1 MSPAQ
6 LASILAQL
14 PKEKENEHGVFQA
27 LLRAQRDSDDGNGSL
42 GVHRAR
48 AGGQGQT
55 RGEDEDD
62 SGSGWSESSVSGDVG
77 HGRVEEE
84 RNAADVE
91 EERKEEEAAMMVSP
105 TGVEGSGGGLRSR
118 M

>member
-14 PKEKENEHGVFQA
+14 PKEKDNEHGVFQA
-27 LLRAQRDSDDGNGSL
+27 LLRAQRASDCGKGAL
-42 GVHRAR
+42 GAHRAR
-48 AGGQGQT
+48 AGGRRPTG
-55 RGEDEDD
+55 GGDEVD
-62 SGSGWSESSVSGDVG
+62 SGSRGSEASVSGDVR

-105 TGVEGSGGGLRSR
+105 TGVEGSVVRSA
-118 M
+118 